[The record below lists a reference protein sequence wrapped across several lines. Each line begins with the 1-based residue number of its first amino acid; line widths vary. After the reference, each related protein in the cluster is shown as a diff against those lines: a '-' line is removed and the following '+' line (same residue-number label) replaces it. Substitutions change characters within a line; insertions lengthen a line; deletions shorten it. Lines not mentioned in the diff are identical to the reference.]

1 MPQKHMRFEV
11 LGSRSPFHLTS
22 HWLICKEIRVFWFQ
36 MVLRKKKEEKN
47 SLLFLQKLWRLNNM
61 AQEKNLM
68 KDIQIFA
75 SVQDSLTAF

>member
-1 MPQKHMRFEV
+1 
-11 LGSRSPFHLTS
+11 
-22 HWLICKEIRVFWFQ
+22 

-75 SVQDSLTAF
+75 SVQDSLTGG